1 MLLRV
6 SLAAIDNGFRVGH
19 RSIMSSIAP
28 VAAGDLLKHK
38 SFLSFLLSR
47 SFSRFASQ
55 IGAVAIGWQVY
66 DMTGSAFDLG
76 MIGLVQ
82 FLPTALLLFVA
93 GHTADRYERKRVVQI
108 CEVVEAL
115 TALFLAF
122 GAFGGWLTVTHI
134 FIATFVLGIVGAF
147 ESPALAALLPLIA
160 PQGSLQRAT
169 AISSGAAQIA
179 TITGPALGGLAYAFA
194 PSAAYGLMGAF
205 GFFAA
210 IGVGMVRLSQPAA
223 VRDPA
228 TPDDLFAGV
237 RFVRNNPSILG
248 TISLDLFAV
257 LLGGATA
264 LLPIYARDILQTG
277 PLGLGILRAA
287 PAVGALLMT
296 AFLARHTI
304 NHRVGMRMF
313 QAVIVFGIATVVFG
327 LSHWMWLSVLSLAIL
342 GAADTI
348 SVVIRF
354 SLVQLATPDEMRGR
368 VGAVNFLF
376 INASNQ
382 LGQFESGIT
391 AALFGAVPAAV
402 LGGVGTIAIALL
414 WMKLFPRLRDVE
426 RLE

>member
-1 MLLRV
+1 M
-6 SLAAIDNGFRVGH
+6 SAIMPVG
-19 RSIMSSIAP
+19 
-28 VAAGDLLKHK
+28 AGDLLRHR
-38 SFLSFLLSR
+38 SFLLFLLSR
-47 SFSRFASQ
+47 SFSRFATQ

-66 DMTGSAFDLG
+66 DMTGSAFQLG

-93 GHTADRYERKRVVQI
+93 GQAADRYERKRVVQI
-108 CEVVEAL
+108 CEIVEGL
-115 TALFLAF
+115 TALFLAL
-122 GAFGGWLTVTHI
+122 GALGGWLTVTQI

-179 TITGPALGGLAYAFA
+179 TITGPALGGLAYALA
-194 PSAAYGLMGAF
+194 PGAAYGMMGAF
-205 GFFAA
+205 AFFAA
-210 IGVGMVRLSQPAA
+210 ACIGVVRLTQAAA

-228 TPDDLFAGV
+228 APDDIFAGV

-257 LLGGATA
+257 LFGGVVA

-296 AFLARHTI
+296 VLLARYNI

-313 QAVIVFGIATVVFG
+313 QAVIVFGVATVVFA
-327 LSHWMWLSVLSLAIL
+327 LSQWMWLSVLALAVL

-391 AALFGAVPAAV
+391 AALLGAVPAAV

-414 WMKLFPRLRDVE
+414 WMKLFPTLRNVE